1 LRPIGRMTLGR
12 ETARDKKSA
21 ESKGAEKNDG

>member
-1 LRPIGRMTLGR
+1 MTLGR